1 MKALDLFSGAGGFSL
16 AAHSINSLNV
26 VAAIEFDKAAAY
38 TYEMNLIKRLKH
50 QTKLLQEDILLVN
63 PKKLREDLQL
73 SRGELTIILGGPP
86 CQGFSSHRI
95 KNSGVNDPRNKLLLR
110 YFDFVCEFLPKAFL
124 VENVSGLLWERHTDY
139 LNQFKELTSQNGY
152 TLIHCDIVN
161 ARDYGVP
168 QNRKRV
174 FILGVRNDLF
184 RSEKGFP
191 FPPPQTHVNPND
203 LHKHSNQKKMWRT
216 ASSVFPKMS
225 DDIITRYIEEYFKP
239 KKGLSEDEAKILLEN
254 LESENCPI
262 PEGDPC
268 NIHMVPTNKMQERF
282 EATCLNG
289 SRTDAGV
296 EFQLKCHSNGYQGH
310 KDVYGR
316 MMIHLPS
323 NTITTGCHNPSKGRF
338 VHPWEN
344 HGITLRHAA
353 RLQTFPDDFVFMGS
367 ATDQAR
373 QIGNAVPPI
382 LGAELIKSIL
392 FNL

>member
-50 QTKLLQEDILLVN
+50 RTKLLQEDILLVN
-63 PKKLREDLQL
+63 PKKLREDLEL

-174 FILGVRNDLF
+174 FILGVRNDVL
-184 RSEKGFP
+184 RSEKDFP
-191 FPPPQTHVNPND
+191 FPPPQTYVNPND
-203 LHKHSNQKKMWRT
+203 VHKHSNKKKMWRT

-254 LESENCPI
+254 LEFENSPI

-289 SRTDAGV
+289 SRTDAGLK
-296 EFQLKCHSNGYQGH
+296 FQLKCHSNGYQGH

-367 ATDQAR
+367 ATEQAR

-392 FNL
+392 FSL